1 MKIAQKEQIIDA
13 LIVELKEMKP
23 ALDDVIESESHFTLD
38 LDLDSLDI
46 TEFIARSEQKYQIE
60 IHDDHW
66 RDLDSLNKLAEYIMI
81 QLDE

>member
-1 MKIAQKEQIIDA
+1 MKILEKEQIIDA

-23 ALDDVIESESHFTLD
+23 KLDSVIEAESHFTFD

-66 RDLDSLNKLAEYIMI
+66 RDLDNLNKLTEYIMI
-81 QLDE
+81 QLNE